1 MTVKIRKG
9 FNDAEVNAVEVAK
22 RLEDAGAAAITV
34 HGRTRE
40 QYYAGQADWDI
51 IRQVKEAVSIPVIGN
66 GDVTGPESAR
76 ALQAQTGC
84 DAIMIGRAARGN
96 PWIFRRILEDRA
108 REEASGRASE
118 PGSATEQGRAAETG
132 KPDISELREMV
143 LRHAQMVVDQDGE
156 GLAMRKMRK
165 HVAWYTVGYRHAS
178 KLRAMS
184 NSISTMDDLRN
195 LLTLLEP

>member
-1 MTVKIRKG
+1 
-9 FNDAEVNAVEVAK
+9 
-22 RLEDAGAAAITV
+22 
-34 HGRTRE
+34 
-40 QYYAGQADWDI
+40 
-51 IRQVKEAVSIPVIGN
+51 
-66 GDVTGPESAR
+66 
-76 ALQAQTGC
+76 
-84 DAIMIGRAARGN
+84 MIGRAARGN

-108 REEASGRASE
+108 REEASGRAPE
-118 PGSATEQGRAAETG
+118 PDRTAESVRISEQGRAAETG
-132 KPDISELREMV
+132 KPDVSELREMV